1 MHIDALVRIFFVTFA
16 EQVNNSTMTKKI
28 IAYLFILA
36 AMCSCSRSVK
46 FDIEGRLAD
55 NAASV
60 VYLVV
65 EDTDVDTL
73 ASAAVARDNT
83 FHLQGEVAEPTT
95 AFLCDDNGNA
105 LAMLLTESKRVHLRH
120 TGEEG
125 YIVEGG
131 PVNDKY
137 NFILRRLSDVARDV
151 QNLNPSSE
159 SIEEEYESLVI
170 KYNEILSTAITDNLD
185 NIIGVELFLS
195 QEARGMSAEDM
206 RIRLAQFSPEM
217 RDLRAMR
224 QFEQYIATYE
234 QTEIGKPFIDYRM
247 RTMSG
252 PKSLSE
258 VCGKDKW
265 VLLEFWATWC
275 EPCCQNIPLLRELYA
290 KYAVQGLE
298 ICGVSLDKDV
308 ERWQAFVTQNEM
320 LWTNAIDL
328 SGDNAPSMAEIYGL
342 QSIPSNFLISPDGV
356 IVARNIYGEELEH
369 ELEHIFEH

>member
-1 MHIDALVRIFFVTFA
+1 MSRLILTY
-16 EQVNNSTMTKKI
+16 I
-28 IAYLFILA
+28 ILLCTL
-36 AMCSCSRSVK
+36 CSCSRRVK
-46 FDIEGRLAD
+46 FDIEGRLID

-60 VYLVV
+60 IYLVV

-73 ASAAVARDNT
+73 ATAVVARDNT
-83 FHLQGEVAEPTT
+83 FHLQGKVSEPTT

-125 YIVEGG
+125 YVVEGG
-131 PVNDKY
+131 PINDKY
-137 NFILRRLSDVARDV
+137 NFILRRLSDVARQV
-151 QNLNPSSE
+151 EEINPESE
-159 SIEEEYESLVI
+159 SADEEYESLVL

-206 RIRLAQFSPEM
+206 RVRLAQFSPEM
-217 RDLRAMR
+217 RNLRAMR
-224 QFEQYIATYE
+224 QFEQYIATYAK
-234 QTEIGKPFIDYRM
+234 TEVGQPYIDYRM

-258 VCGKDKW
+258 LCGTGKW

-275 EPCCQNIPLLRELYA
+275 EPCCQDIPLLRELYV
-290 KYAVQGLE
+290 KYAVQGFE
-298 ICGVSLDKDV
+298 ICGVSLDREL
-308 ERWQAFVTQNEM
+308 ERWQTFVTQNEM

-328 SGDNAPSMAEIYGL
+328 PLDDSPTMGEEYGL
-342 QSIPSNFLISPDGV
+342 QSIPSNFLISPEGV
-356 IVARNIYGEELEH
+356 IVARNIYGDELKH

>member
-1 MHIDALVRIFFVTFA
+1 
-16 EQVNNSTMTKKI
+16 MTKKI
-28 IAYLFILA
+28 LAYLLILA
-36 AMCSCSRSVK
+36 AMCSCSRRVK
-46 FDIEGRLAD
+46 FDIEGRLID

-60 VYLVV
+60 IYLVV

-73 ASAAVARDNT
+73 ATAVVARDNT

-120 TGEEG
+120 TGDEG

-131 PVNDKY
+131 PINDKY
-137 NFILRRLSDVARDV
+137 NFILRRLSDVARQV
-151 QNLNPSSE
+151 EELNPESE
-159 SIEEEYESLVI
+159 SVEEEYESLVL

-195 QEARGMSAEDM
+195 QEARGMSADDM
-206 RIRLAQFSPEM
+206 RVRLGQFSPEM
-217 RDLRAMR
+217 RDLRVMR
-224 QFEQYIATYE
+224 QFEQYIDTYAK
-234 QTEIGKPFIDYRM
+234 TEVGKPYIDYRM

-258 VCGKDKW
+258 VCGTGKW

-275 EPCCQNIPLLRELYA
+275 EPCCRDIPLLRELYA
-290 KYAVQGLE
+290 RYAVQGFE
-298 ICGVSLDKDV
+298 ICGVSLDREV
-308 ERWQAFVTQNEM
+308 ERWQTFVTQNEM

-328 SGDNAPSMAEIYGL
+328 PIGDNPTMGDEYGL

-356 IVARNIYGEELEH
+356 IVARDIYGEELEH
-369 ELEHIFEH
+369 ELEHIFGH

>member
-1 MHIDALVRIFFVTFA
+1 MTRRIF
-16 EQVNNSTMTKKI
+16 
-28 IAYLFILA
+28 AYLILLG
-36 AMCSCSRSVK
+36 AMCSCGRSVK
-46 FDIEGRLAD
+46 FDIEGRLID

-65 EDTDVDTL
+65 ENTDVDTL
-73 ASAAVARDNT
+73 ASAAVNRDNT

-120 TGEEG
+120 TGDEG
-125 YIVEGG
+125 YVVEGG
-131 PVNDKY
+131 PINDKY
-137 NFILRRLSDVARDV
+137 NFILRRLSDVAREV
-151 QNLNPSSE
+151 QNLNPASE
-159 SIEEEYESLVI
+159 SVEEEYESLII
-170 KYNEILSTAITDNLD
+170 KYNDILSTAITDNLD

-195 QEARGMSAEDM
+195 QEARGMSAGDM
-206 RIRLAQFSPEM
+206 RVRLAQFSPEM
-217 RDLRAMR
+217 RDLMAMR
-224 QFEQYIATYE
+224 HFEQYIDIYE
-234 QTEIGKPFIDYRM
+234 QTEVGKPCIDCRM

-258 VCGKDKW
+258 ICGKGKW

-275 EPCCQNIPLLRELYA
+275 EPCCQDIPLMRELYS
-290 KYAVQGLE
+290 KYAVQGFE

-328 SGDNAPSMAEIYGL
+328 PMDNAPSIAEKYGL
-342 QSIPSNFLISPDGV
+342 QSIPSNFLISPEGN
-356 IVARNIYGEELEH
+356 IVARDIYGEDLKH